1 MATLLRQ
8 PSPFMLRGW
17 VPLYSTE
24 CVMVEAKNHRT
35 VSLASIT
42 KRSTTFTMALTDVA
56 ATTAHSGLLF
66 FSIVCGKKG
75 FSGVEGGWDGPNPF
89 EA

>member
-1 MATLLRQ
+1 
-8 PSPFMLRGW
+8 
-17 VPLYSTE
+17 
-24 CVMVEAKNHRT
+24 
-35 VSLASIT
+35 
-42 KRSTTFTMALTDVA
+42 MALTDVA

-89 EA
+89 EAWKFTFSDYMSILIDDMLVSTISMARVCFQ